1 MAIKIDDKCLTLEIG
16 TRVVVVARRRCDGW
30 WEPASAFG

>member
-16 TRVVVVARRRCDGW
+16 TRVVVARRR